1 MVYSGA
7 MKRRPAQT
15 DWLPML
21 RGTCT
26 SAIEPS
32 GEGFQTGWIDFRR
45 GIRVGHL
52 QPHQRITQI
61 LKFLLQRSYGAE
73 FLIDRWG
80 RGVYWQWICWLP
92 RANRRAKPLS
102 GGVNFG
108 CAKLFISVD
117 RTGRVF
123 QAGLQVERGQV
134 SGSAY
139 PGTILQEDW
148 DWHRLLKQSRRGSRL
163 DAELRRLILEE
174 QFVVE
179 IGDFSRNI
187 RLDRGNYGS
196 AAGLRQ
202 AARKIAPGRFGGFQL
217 YYPMPEAEL
226 RGCSGLELVN
236 SVLAVFAEVVPVM
249 NLCMQVP
256 LSPRYSQGP
265 SIEAR

>member
-1 MVYSGA
+1 
-7 MKRRPAQT
+7 MKRRPSQT

-21 RGTCT
+21 RGARAP
-26 SAIEPS
+26 AIEPT
-32 GEGFQTGWIDFRR
+32 GEGFHSGWIDFRR

-61 LKFLLQRSYGAE
+61 LKFLLQRSYGTE
-73 FLIDRWG
+73 FIIDRWG

-92 RANRRAKPLS
+92 KANRRAKPISS
-102 GGVNFG
+102 GANFG
-108 CAKLFISVD
+108 CAKLFISVQ
-117 RTGRVF
+117 RAGHF

-139 PGTILQEDW
+139 PGTLLQEDW
-148 DWHRLLKQSRRGSRL
+148 DWHRLLRQCRRGSQL
-163 DAELRRLILEE
+163 DGELRRLILEE

-187 RLDRGNYGS
+187 RLDRESYSS
-196 AAGLRQ
+196 AAVLRS
-202 AARKIAPGRFGGFQL
+202 AARKIEPGRFGGFQL

-226 RGCSGLELVN
+226 RECPGLELVKA
-236 SVLAVFAEVVPVM
+236 VLAAFSEVVPVM

-256 LSPRYSQGP
+256 LALRQSHGP
-265 SIEAR
+265 SIEAG